1 MGLNDWVISGC
12 PAERPFGAEAR
23 NRHVY
28 QPRVDGPQ
36 CIATQI
42 QGVHRPRAKV
52 VYDHVSVS
60 PAVYLLA
67 HPVDYSSVNFA
78 EGSVIVDMYRKYQ
91 THWDKIKVIHYGVR

>member
-1 MGLNDWVISGC
+1 
-12 PAERPFGAEAR
+12 
-23 NRHVY
+23 
-28 QPRVDGPQ
+28 
-36 CIATQI
+36 
-42 QGVHRPRAKV
+42 
-52 VYDHVSVS
+52 VYDNVSVS